1 MRGKL
6 MILRG
11 NSRSSDG
18 DHCAV
23 GTDHMGELASFY
35 SPDSEHFVSLLPNG
49 EEILRIPGGEF
60 ERKLTVKVL
69 CFN

>member
-1 MRGKL
+1 

-11 NSRSSDG
+11 TADSSDG
-18 DHCAV
+18 DHCAT
-23 GTDHMGELASFY
+23 GTNHMDEFASFH
-35 SPDSEHFVSLLPNG
+35 SPDSELFVSLLPNG